1 MDHTETFN
9 SYRPLLF
16 SIAYRMLGTVMDAE
30 DILQE
35 SFLRWQNVS
44 VEKVDEPRA
53 YLSSVVTRLCIDQLR
68 SARVRREEYIGPW
81 LPEPLIMTDPTP
93 IESMILAETLSTAF
107 LVLLEK
113 LNPIERAVYLLR
125 EVFDYSYSEIA
136 GMVDKTEDNC
146 RQIFN
151 RAKRFISSHRPRFE
165 PDPEQ
170 ERRLTSQFLHA
181 VANGDMDSL
190 LETLAEDIVVYS
202 DGGGKVFAAKKPI
215 IGADLVARFFLR
227 LGEMAPSGY
236 EVYFAQSNG
245 MPAIINIA
253 NGVPYSV
260 LVFRILDEKIQN
272 VFSVS
277 NPEKLKR
284 VKGMT

>member
-1 MDHTETFN
+1 MNHTETFN

-35 SFLRWQNVS
+35 AFLRWQNVS
-44 VEKVDEPRA
+44 LEKVDEPRA

-68 SARVRREEYIGPW
+68 SARVQREEYIGPW
-81 LPEPLIMTDPTP
+81 LPEPLIATDPAP
-93 IESMILAETLSTAF
+93 LESAILAESLSTAF

-165 PDPEQ
+165 SDPEQ
-170 ERRLTSQFLHA
+170 ERRLTSQFIHA

-215 IGADLVARFFLR
+215 VGTDLVARFFLGLAKLR
-227 LGEMAPSGY
+227 PASY
-236 EVYFAQSNG
+236 EVRLAYSNG
-245 MPAIINIA
+245 MPALINLVD
-253 NGVPYSV
+253 GKPYSV
-260 LVFRILDEKIQN
+260 FIFRIFDGKIQN
-272 VFSVS
+272 VFAIS
-277 NPEKLKR
+277 NPEKLR
-284 VKGMT
+284 NIEGII